1 MGSATRWLSRSTYQL
16 RSRALVKTLLYR
28 LLMLVV
34 TVTVALAV
42 TGDPVAALNIGLAAN
57 LVKTVTYYGYERL
70 WDRIEWG
77 LVTE

>member
-1 MGSATRWLSRSTYQL
+1 MGSLTQRLPRPAYQV
-16 RSRALVKTLLYR
+16 RSRALVKTVLYR

-34 TVTVALAV
+34 TVIVALAV
-42 TGDPVAALNIGLAAN
+42 TGDPEAALNIGVAAN

-77 LVTE
+77 LVAE